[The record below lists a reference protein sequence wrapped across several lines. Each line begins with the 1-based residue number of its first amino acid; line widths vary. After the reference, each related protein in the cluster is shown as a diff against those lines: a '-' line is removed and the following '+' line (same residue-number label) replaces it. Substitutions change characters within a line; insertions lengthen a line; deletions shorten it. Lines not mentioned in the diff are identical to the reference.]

1 MDEIFSRQARSFPP
15 RSCRI
20 AKARGM
26 AGPSGRRAARLQNEE
41 GPAAPPVWG
50 GAAGFGSVLPEAGQ
64 DIFSTSRFTIL
75 GFRPSSVTTLARWP
89 TRA

>member
-41 GPAAPPVWG
+41 GPAAPPGWG
-50 GAAGFGSVLPEAGQ
+50 GAAGLGSLITEAGQ
-64 DIFSTSRFTIL
+64 EQLSTRPFTIL

>member
-41 GPAAPPVWG
+41 GPAAPPGWG
-50 GAAGFGSVLPEAGQ
+50 GAAGLGSGLAEAGQ
-64 DIFSTSRFTIL
+64 GIVSPRRFTLL
-75 GFRPSSVTTLARWP
+75 GVRPSSVTTLARWP